1 MDRVKPKF
9 FWIDDIHDA
18 PSDTWIVCRTSD
30 EAIEAVKTHGW
41 PVYMSLDHDLGGDDT
56 AMVFLKRLVNEIWD
70 GDKCP
75 PMWNVHSRNPE
86 GAKNVKAFMGSW
98 HKSFYM
104 P

>member
-9 FWIDDIHDA
+9 FWIDDVRDA

-56 AMVFLKRLVNEIWD
+56 VMVFLKRLVNEVWD
-70 GDKCP
+70 GDKRP
-75 PMWNVHSRNPE
+75 PMWNAHSQNPE
-86 GAKNVKAFMGSW
+86 GVKNIKAFMTSW
-98 HKSFYM
+98 LKSFYM

>member
-70 GDKCP
+70 GDKRP
-75 PMWNVHSRNPE
+75 PMWNVNSRNPE